1 MQLGKY
7 GLRGK
12 LSVRPN
18 LAKTGTSGALHK
30 TDLTLI
36 SRSLLSD
43 FVELCFLFLWDRNE
57 MKMNL
62 RALVGG
68 VVLAADEAIPLARTF
83 LVVGFGIAAVL
94 LIGHSAAQ
102 GGVLVHTVGSPV
114 FAVVD
119 THIFAAP
126 TDVFPSLFPNHF
138 PTRLQ
143 HGPGYDHEFADG
155 LANNGYQDKD
165 VFTVAEFTDPSAV
178 HLGFVVVPNSSAP
191 SGSSF
196 DFNNGPIIPNNILSI
211 AVRGDV
217 FLNGV
222 LFEQDAFG
230 LNLIPASGF
239 DGRSHFIV
247 DLYENSLFAP
257 PGLGSLV
264 GDYEYRVTMRDLGG
278 NGYDLVANFNVTVP
292 EPIALT
298 QFGLLGAS
306 VLAHCAWRRRRQMAL
321 TEIRR

>member
-1 MQLGKY
+1 
-7 GLRGK
+7 
-12 LSVRPN
+12 
-18 LAKTGTSGALHK
+18 
-30 TDLTLI
+30 
-36 SRSLLSD
+36 
-43 FVELCFLFLWDRNE
+43 

-62 RALVGG
+62 RALVGR
-68 VVLAADEAIPLARTF
+68 VVLASDEAIPLARTF
-83 LVVGFGIAAVL
+83 LAIGFGIAAAL
-94 LIGHSAAQ
+94 LVGQSAAR
-102 GGVLVHTVGSPV
+102 GGVIAHTVGAPV

-119 THIFAAP
+119 THLFAAP

-155 LANNGYQDKD
+155 LAITGYQDKEL
-165 VFTVAEFTDPSAV
+165 FTIAEFMDPSAV
-178 HLGFVVVPNSSAP
+178 HFGFVVVPNSSAP
-191 SGSSF
+191 SGSTF
-196 DFNNGPIIPNNILSI
+196 DFNSGPIIPNNILSI

-222 LFEQDAFG
+222 LFEQNAFG
-230 LNLIPASGF
+230 LNLTPASGF

-247 DLYENSLFAP
+247 DLYENSAFAP

-264 GDYEYRVTMRDLGG
+264 GDYEYRVTMRDVDG
-278 NGYDLVANFNVTVP
+278 NGFDLTANFKVVP

-306 VLAHCAWRRRRQMAL
+306 VLAHCAWRRRRPMAL